1 MTDRLDIDGLLID
14 IDGVLTVSWEPID
27 GAPEALASVRASGIP
42 LRFATNTTTR
52 TRAEV
57 ATLLGDAGMPVDA
70 DEILTAPAATA
81 AHLRRQHPDARVF
94 LLNTGDLSADLEGID
109 LVESGPA
116 DVVVIGGAGVDFT
129 HQQLNEAFRL
139 ILDGAAF
146 VAMHRNVYW
155 RTAAGLELDTGA
167 YVRALEEATGVEP
180 TVLGKPSPDFFA
192 AGVAEL
198 GSRHRSGGD
207 GRRRPAQ
214 RRARRPTCWAS
225 RRAGA
230 DGQVPRTGAR
240 GERRAA
246 RCRHRLVRPPTEA
259 PRHVSVSHPRAVWLV
274 AISRVPGRRVGR
286 PGRRRRRGSA
296 RAHR

>member
-14 IDGVLTVSWEPID
+14 IDGVLTVSWQPID
-27 GAPEALASVRASGIP
+27 GAPEALASVRTSGIP

-57 ATLLGDAGMPVDA
+57 ATLLGDAGVPVDA

-81 AHLRRQHPDARVF
+81 AHLRRQHPDASVF

-198 GSRHRSGGD
+198 GVDADRVAMVGD
-207 GRRRPAQ
+207 DLHNDVLGAQ
-214 RRARRPTCWAS
+214 H
-225 RRAGA
+225 AGLR
-230 DGQVPRTGAR
+230 GVLVRTGKFR
-240 GERRAA
+240 EQLLAA
-246 RCRHRLVRPPTEA
+246 SEEQPDVVIDSFAHLPRLID
-259 PRHVSVSHPRAVWLV
+259 AV
-274 AISRVPGRRVGR
+274 
-286 PGRRRRRGSA
+286 
-296 RAHR
+296 

>member
-1 MTDRLDIDGLLID
+1 MGDRLDIDGLLID
-14 IDGVLTVSWEPID
+14 IDGVLTVSWEPIE
-27 GAPEALASVRASGIP
+27 GAPDALVAVRASGVP

-57 ATLLGDAGMPVDA
+57 ATLLGHAGMPVDA

-81 AHLRRQHPDARVF
+81 AHLRRQHPGARVF

-109 LVESGPA
+109 LVERGPA

-198 GSRHRSGGD
+198 GVDADRAAMVGD
-207 GRRRPAQ
+207 DLHNDVLGAQ
-214 RRARRPTCWAS
+214 H
-225 RRAGA
+225 AGLR
-230 DGQVPRTGAR
+230 GVLVRTGKFRAQVLDASD
-240 GERRAA
+240 ERPDAVIDSFA
-246 RCRHRLVRPPTEA
+246 DLPRLLDV
-259 PRHVSVSHPRAVWLV
+259 V
-274 AISRVPGRRVGR
+274 
-286 PGRRRRRGSA
+286 
-296 RAHR
+296 

>member
-1 MTDRLDIDGLLID
+1 MADRLEIDGLLID

-27 GAPEALASVRASGIP
+27 GVPEALAAVRTSGIP

-52 TRAEV
+52 TRAGV
-57 ATLLGDAGMPVDA
+57 ATLLGDAGMPVDV

-81 AHLRRQHPDARVF
+81 AHLRREHPDARVF
-94 LLNTGDLSADLEGID
+94 LLNTGDLTEDLEGID

-167 YVRALEEATGVEP
+167 YVRALEP

-198 GSRHRSGGD
+198 GVETDRVAMVGD
-207 GRRRPAQ
+207 DLHNDVLGAKH
-214 RRARRPTCWAS
+214 
-225 RRAGA
+225 AGLR
-230 DGQVPRTGAR
+230 GVLVRTGKFREQVLAASD
-240 GERRAA
+240 ER
-246 RCRHRLVRPPTEA
+246 PD
-259 PRHVSVSHPRAVWLV
+259 
-274 AISRVPGRRVGR
+274 AIVDSFADLPALLGVV
-286 PGRRRRRGSA
+286 
-296 RAHR
+296 

>member
-1 MTDRLDIDGLLID
+1 MTDNRLTGDDIDGLLVD

-27 GAPEALASVRASGIP
+27 GAPDALATVRRAGLP

-57 ATLLGDAGMPVDA
+57 AELLTEAGMPTSV

-81 AHLRRQHPDARVF
+81 AHLRRHHPGARVF
-94 LLNTGDLSADLEGID
+94 LLNTGDLTDDLQGID
-109 LVESGPA
+109 LVDDGPA

-155 RTAAGLELDTGA
+155 RTSAGLELDTGA
-167 YVRALEEATGVEP
+167 YVQALQAATGVEP
-180 TVLGKPSPDFFA
+180 VVLGKPSSDFFA

-198 GSRHRSGGD
+198 GCEPDRVAMIGD
-207 GRRRPAQ
+207 DLDNDVLGAQ
-214 RRARRPTCWAS
+214 HAGLHGVLVRTGKFRRAVLAS
-225 RRAGA
+225 SEEEPDAVIDSFA
-230 DGQVPRTGAR
+230 DLPELLGLG
-240 GERRAA
+240 
-246 RCRHRLVRPPTEA
+246 
-259 PRHVSVSHPRAVWLV
+259 
-274 AISRVPGRRVGR
+274 
-286 PGRRRRRGSA
+286 
-296 RAHR
+296 

>member
-27 GAPEALASVRASGIP
+27 GAPQALESVRASRIP

-57 ATLLGDAGMPVDA
+57 ANLLGDAGMPVDA

-81 AHLRRQHPDARVF
+81 AHLRRQHPGARVF
-94 LLNTGDLSADLEGID
+94 LLNTGDLSADLESIE

-146 VAMHRNVYW
+146 VAMHRNIYW

-167 YVRALEEATGVEP
+167 YVRALEEATGVTP

-198 GSRHRSGGD
+198 GVDTDRVAMVGD
-207 GRRRPAQ
+207 DLHNDVLGAQ
-214 RRARRPTCWAS
+214 H
-225 RRAGA
+225 AGLR
-230 DGQVPRTGAR
+230 GVLVRTGKFR
-240 GERRAA
+240 EQLLAA
-246 RCRHRLVRPPTEA
+246 SEDQPDVVIDSFADLPELLGA
-259 PRHVSVSHPRAVWLV
+259 A
-274 AISRVPGRRVGR
+274 
-286 PGRRRRRGSA
+286 
-296 RAHR
+296 

>member
-1 MTDRLDIDGLLID
+1 MAGPLHVKGLLID
-14 IDGVLTVSWEPID
+14 IDGVLTVSWTPID

-57 ATLLGDAGMPVDA
+57 GALLGEAGMIVDA

-81 AHLRRQHPDARVF
+81 AHLRRRHPGARVF

-109 LVESGPA
+109 IVESGPA

-167 YVRALEEATGVEP
+167 YVRALEEATGVTP
-180 TVLGKPSPDFFA
+180 TVLGKPSADFFA

-198 GSRHRSGGD
+198 GVDTDRVAMVGD
-207 GRRRPAQ
+207 DLHNDVLGAQ
-214 RRARRPTCWAS
+214 H
-225 RRAGA
+225 AGLR
-230 DGQVPRTGAR
+230 GVLVRTGKFREQLLTAS
-240 GERRAA
+240 EEQPDVVIDSFAD
-246 RCRHRLVRPPTEA
+246 LPDLFD
-259 PRHVSVSHPRAVWLV
+259 AV
-274 AISRVPGRRVGR
+274 
-286 PGRRRRRGSA
+286 
-296 RAHR
+296 